1 MQRTSATTARLSVPP
16 GAGAGAASSVVGVS
30 TSSGATS
37 KGLPTSPERT
47 SMGFCSL
54 LASLKPIGA
63 SQALDVSVSD
73 DGAFE
78 LRFGGS
84 AWFRGGDVK
93 VRSDGAAY
101 SLAEKT
107 LKHVHTTRTTGADG
121 FGASRPRP

>member
-1 MQRTSATTARLSVPP
+1 MGLLAGLLTLCLV
-16 GAGAGAASSVVGVS
+16 AGASAQ
-30 TSSGATS
+30 
-37 KGLPTSPERT
+37 
-47 SMGFCSL
+47 

-101 SLAEKT
+101 SLAMPLATVLPEAPDGH
-107 LKHVHTTRTTGADG
+107 LWPAVPDHDVDLRAEIADNDERD
-121 FGASRPRP
+121 AALMPAD

>member
-1 MQRTSATTARLSVPP
+1 MGRGLLRMQSPLPRCMLLLCLV
-16 GAGAGAASSVVGVS
+16 AGASAQ
-30 TSSGATS
+30 
-37 KGLPTSPERT
+37 
-47 SMGFCSL
+47 

-84 AWFRGGDVK
+84 AWFDGGDVK

-107 LKHVHTTRTTGADG
+107 LKHVNTTRTTGADG
-121 FGASRPRP
+121 FGDSTET